1 MALDIL
7 IFLYPPQAVIF
18 TINSGADYQPAS
30 PLYLA
35 GGVSS
40 YRTALP
46 EEIHTFEKFKVQSE
60 YTLAIL

>member
-1 MALDIL
+1 MA
-7 IFLYPPQAVIF
+7 FCSVHLYSQAVIY
-18 TINSGADYQPAS
+18 TLNSGADYQPAG

-46 EEIHTFEKFKVQSE
+46 EEIHTFEKFKVQNK
-60 YTLAIL
+60 ILCNS